1 MARLKKQT
9 VDYFPHV
16 CKCGRTIF
24 ILESRFGNDGYAF
37 WFKLLEI
44 LGESDGHFYDCSNAS
59 NWAFLLAKTH
69 TDEERANDIVNVL
82 IDLGKIDA
90 ELWAARRIIWIENF
104 VRNLSELYRRRVEDL
119 PKKPAFIDENQHE
132 TNVSDGRNLKQKE
145 LLTAETD
152 KVKESKVKERKE
164 KKYPYQGICDLWNST
179 CVSLP
184 KVMKLKKELLTA
196 ETDKVKESKVK
207 ERKEKKYPYQGI
219 CDLWNSTCVSLP
231 KVMKLTER
239 RKQKIECR
247 LDEFG
252 VQPEQWLE
260 TAENLFKRVQASDF
274 LTGRSANKQNW
285 AASFDWFFE
294 NSSNWVKV
302 SEGNYDNK
310 GVRSPQ
316 SGSKSSI
323 GLLGVGEFLDGTGR
337 RTYGSGRATIPQDAP
352 PRPSERHQWSAESQT
367 WIML

>member
-184 KVMKLKKELLTA
+184 KVMKL
-196 ETDKVKESKVK
+196 
-207 ERKEKKYPYQGI
+207 
-219 CDLWNSTCVSLP
+219 
-231 KVMKLTER
+231 TER

-260 TAENLFKRVQASDF
+260 TAESLFKRVQASDF

-316 SGSKSSI
+316 SGSNSSI
-323 GLLGVGEFLDGTGR
+323 GQLGVGEFLDGTGR

>member
-16 CKCGRTIF
+16 CKYGRTIF

-90 ELWAARRIIWIENF
+90 ELWASHRIIWIENF

-119 PKKPAFIDENQHE
+119 PKKPAFIDKNQHE
-132 TNVSDGRNLKQKE
+132 TNVSDGRNLKQ
-145 LLTAETD
+145 
-152 KVKESKVKERKE
+152 
-164 KKYPYQGICDLWNST
+164 
-179 CVSLP
+179 
-184 KVMKLKKELLTA
+184 KELLTA

-294 NSSNWVKV
+294 SSSNWVKV

-310 GVRSPQ
+310 GVRNPQ
-316 SGSKSSI
+316 SGSNSSI
-323 GLLGVGEFLDGTGR
+323 GQLGVGEFLDGTGR

-367 WIML
+367 WIIL

>member
-184 KVMKLKKELLTA
+184 KVMKL
-196 ETDKVKESKVK
+196 
-207 ERKEKKYPYQGI
+207 
-219 CDLWNSTCVSLP
+219 
-231 KVMKLTER
+231 TER

-316 SGSKSSI
+316 SGSNSSI
-323 GLLGVGEFLDGTGR
+323 GQLGVGEFLDGTGR